1 MVKLEADIKTVAKGI
16 IQGNEKR
23 KKRIKANKGS
33 TFDVRALSVVEDAL
47 RNSCGNIESSRQRK
61 RMQDIIYNSIIY
73 NTPYE
78 YCPDVFVGRRQ
89 FYEMRME
96 FIAAVAD
103 GLEMLPDGQQ
113 EPG

>member
-23 KKRIKANKGS
+23 KKRIKADKAS
-33 TFDVRALSVVEDAL
+33 IFDMRALSVVEDAL
-47 RNSCGNIESSRQRK
+47 RNSCGNIDNGHQRK
-61 RMQDIIYNSIIY
+61 RMQDMIYNSIIH

-78 YCPDVFVGRRQ
+78 YIPDIFVGRRQ

-96 FIAAVAD
+96 FIKAVAA
-103 GLEMLPDGQQ
+103 GLEMLPDDLQ